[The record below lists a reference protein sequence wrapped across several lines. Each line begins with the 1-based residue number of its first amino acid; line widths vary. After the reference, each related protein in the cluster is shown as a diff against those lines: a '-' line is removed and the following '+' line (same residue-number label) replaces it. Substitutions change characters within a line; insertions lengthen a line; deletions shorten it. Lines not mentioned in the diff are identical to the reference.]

1 MDAREQ
7 GAGIVLLSE
16 RKDRVTAADAGLVLM
31 PAAGKRLFPQTG
43 PQPQLYPM
51 WPCPASRF
59 IRLSNRYCSPAE
71 AQCAGRK
78 KLLDNALD
86 CAIIARRQRAYN
98 RRYKAG

>member
-16 RKDRVTAADAGLVLM
+16 RNDRVTAADAGLVLM

-51 WPCPASRF
+51 WPCPASRPVLLACP
-59 IRLSNRYCSPAE
+59 IGIVVLQRLNE
-71 AQCAGRK
+71 K
-78 KLLDNALD
+78 KT
-86 CAIIARRQRAYN
+86 
-98 RRYKAG
+98 KTP